1 LESEQEELRNTI
13 ATTKEEERA
22 AVARWK
28 RAERQLAELE
38 KQLERIQR
46 EHALER
52 VRSQNILERMEQRKL
67 ASQQAGTF
75 PSALT
80 ADKSALSRFMKEIL
94 AENGHLQLGVAELR
108 DLLAQS
114 QEEVKMLREKLESLG
129 GGDLDLQPDMG
140 RSPLSMELEAGNGTA
155 TANGAAAGVVV
166 HHHHYHTAPGSKA
179 KLIKP
184 PIRRPKKRRGVT
196 VDHLDTL
203 RARGYDPESSSM
215 AHKRWSTSTGTAPLS
230 SSPTSTFQDSIFD
243 RENGEDTSRPTT
255 ADSNYPQPWPKQSW
269 ARHSRKSSMN
279 PPFTILHTTE
289 EVSSEA
295 ESVAHSERATSPQP
309 PMSPPRNIPML
320 KRSVS
325 HESLLSVSA
334 MDMYNASAAH
344 SGPSSF
350 ASLRNPNLRQNGVK
364 PNDPQA
370 SITPGVA
377 IRDQRSGQYSGSAY
391 SRLLGLAEGA
401 SPPKQTASK
410 KSSTASNTGG
420 GGWFWKYVT
429 LAPGGSKPGRSEAP
443 KLKPPTTKPVPA
455 FMDEDLLK
463 ESLVEGPG
471 LS

>member
-22 AVARWK
+22 AISRWK

-114 QEEVKMLREKLESLG
+114 QEEVKTLREKLESLG
-129 GGDLDLQPDMG
+129 GGDLDLQLEMG
-140 RSPLSMELEAGNGTA
+140 RSPLSMELEAGNGA
-155 TANGAAAGVVV
+155 GNGAGTTAGVVV
-166 HHHHYHTAPGSKA
+166 HHHHYHTALGSKA

-203 RARGYDPESSSM
+203 RARVYDPESSAM
-215 AHKRWSTSTGTAPLS
+215 ASKRWSSSTGTAPLS

-243 RENGEDTSRPTT
+243 RENGEDSSRPTT

-269 ARHSRKSSMN
+269 GRHIRKSSMN
-279 PPFTILHTTE
+279 PPFTILNTTE

-295 ESVAHSERATSPQP
+295 ESVAHSERAHSPPP
-309 PMSPPRNIPML
+309 PMSPPRDIPML

-334 MDMYNASAAH
+334 IDMYTASAAH

-350 ASLRNPNLRQNGVK
+350 ASLRTPNLRQNGVK

-370 SITPGVA
+370 SITRGVA

-401 SPPKQTASK
+401 SPPKIVSK

-429 LAPGGSKPGRSEAP
+429 LAPGGSKPGRSEEP
-443 KLKPPTTKPVPA
+443 RLKPPTTKPIPA

-463 ESLVEGPG
+463 ESLIEGPG